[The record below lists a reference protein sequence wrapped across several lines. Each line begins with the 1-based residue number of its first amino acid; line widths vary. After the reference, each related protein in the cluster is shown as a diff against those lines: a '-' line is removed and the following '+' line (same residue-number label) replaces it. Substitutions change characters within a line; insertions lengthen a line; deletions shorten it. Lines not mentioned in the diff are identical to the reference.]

1 MARGSIPSLDE
12 FLDEYMQTKPST
24 GPSSANRRT
33 STVDMDAY
41 LDPLK
46 LSESLASAP
55 KTPREQRSLF
65 SSKVSAAARATGTFS
80 AELSRRSLSPNKSRA
95 DLGLVE
101 SSPVSTASTN
111 DDSGRHASPHRRSSV
126 IPAGNIGLNNARR
139 QLDLKTDSGIDS
151 EIKAL
156 KMPGTAA
163 RASLPFV
170 STAARQPSA
179 SLLPN
184 TNSQNN
190 STRASTTLSSY
201 LDSYLLSKAQE
212 AHPELISPRGSPQ
225 ILLSPTPLNTNNGG
239 EISVEAVRDRS
250 FPKRSSIEP
259 QHTAVNTSLLPPDV
273 GVGKEANT
281 REESRKLVSQIS
293 SNALKQVDSDWER
306 RYKEAK
312 SDYEKLYAAHA
323 SALKELESLHANVET
338 VERSKE
344 QLQNSS
350 KDLSDELRVMA
361 RKWDT
366 AEKQLEDE
374 IRKTQAYDLLVN
386 QLNQDKQIL
395 EQQLKSAAE
404 QFSEL
409 THHAQ
414 NINDA
419 VTERD
424 TLLTNQKA
432 EYEQT
437 IESLSKEKETLQEA
451 LEAQR
456 LRHNEV
462 LDQSKQELDASL
474 TELRDMYKQNGKAQ
488 EQNKQLAEACAQ
500 RDMKLTQLQSDLA
513 AQAKQHEEKVKQLQD
528 TTCDLTN
535 HLKEMS
541 MKFDENTQSIKTQF
555 SQEKAELISQ
565 KDAKY
570 AELESRHHD
579 LEVELAGAKSQ
590 ISSLLTERVKLTS
603 EQEFY
608 LSLMKTICAYLPE
621 IHKLR
626 SDIGD
631 TELRVINQNMSKKY
645 ALSEIVQLSNNKLI
659 ELGNTLETLRKNI
672 ESTGINAG
680 AGTLLP
686 PSPSHRGNPSL
697 NGSLTGTGA
706 PHPADKSSTNPLP
719 VLFETIK
726 ENLKY
731 RQSVNKFT
739 ELVYKQREQQDAQ
752 PREETKPVQGESV
765 QPTN

>member
-1 MARGSIPSLDE
+1 MSRGSIPSLDE
-12 FLDEYMQTKPST
+12 FLDEYMQTKPSP
-24 GPSSANRRT
+24 GSVSNRRT

-80 AELSRRSLSPNKSRA
+80 AGLQRRSLSPNKSRA
-95 DLGLVE
+95 ELGLVE
-101 SSPVSTASTN
+101 SSPASTASTN
-111 DDSGRHASPHRRSSV
+111 DDSGRHASPQRRSSV

-139 QLDLKTDSGIDS
+139 QLELKTDSGTGLDS

-170 STAARQPSA
+170 STTGRQPSA

-184 TNSQNN
+184 TNGQSS
-190 STRASTTLSSY
+190 STRSSTTLSSY

-225 ILLSPTPLNTNNGG
+225 ILLSSPTNKGQ
-239 EISVEAVRDRS
+239 ISVEPVQDRS

-259 QHTAVNTSLLPPDV
+259 QHTPVNTSLLPPDV
-273 GVGKEANT
+273 AVGKEANT

-424 TLLTNQKA
+424 SLLANQKA
-432 EYEQT
+432 DYEQT
-437 IESLSKEKETLQEA
+437 IDSLSKEKEALQET
-451 LEAQR
+451 LESQR
-456 LRHNEV
+456 LKHNEV
-462 LDQSKQELDASL
+462 LDQTKQELDAAL
-474 TELRDMYKQNGKAQ
+474 TELREMYKQNGKAQ
-488 EQNKQLAEACAQ
+488 EQNKQLADACAQ

-555 SQEKAELISQ
+555 SQEKAQLIAQ
-565 KDAKY
+565 KDEKY
-570 AELESRHHD
+570 TELESRYHD
-579 LEVELAGAKSQ
+579 LEVELADAKSQ
-590 ISSLLTERVKLTS
+590 ISTLLTDRVKLTS

-631 TELRVINQNMSKKY
+631 TELRVINQNVSKKY
-645 ALSEIVQLSNNKLI
+645 ALTEIVQLSNNKLT
-659 ELGNTLETLRKNI
+659 ELGTTLETLRKNI

-739 ELVYKQREQQDAQ
+739 ELVYKQREQQDTQ
-752 PREETKPVQGESV
+752 PREEPKPVQGEPT
-765 QPTN
+765 QPAN